1 MPCGLVF
8 SIFFFSASI
17 LISFQYFC
25 CDLVLTKMMVYKS
38 LYINNGPY
46 LVMSDTEFRMSSDSV
61 HCVYEIWY
69 KLKILIGQTYVKS
82 AMKVA

>member
-1 MPCGLVF
+1 
-8 SIFFFSASI
+8 
-17 LISFQYFC
+17 
-25 CDLVLTKMMVYKS
+25 MMVYKS